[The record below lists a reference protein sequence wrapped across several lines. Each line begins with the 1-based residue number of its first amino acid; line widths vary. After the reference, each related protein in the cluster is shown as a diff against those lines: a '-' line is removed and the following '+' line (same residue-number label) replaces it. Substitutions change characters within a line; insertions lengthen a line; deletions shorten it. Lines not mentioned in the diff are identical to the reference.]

1 VIRRLFGRRR
11 ERAQSLAEFAMVI
24 PIFLILV
31 FGIIDFGMGL
41 RAYITVSQATREA
54 ARYAAVGNPAGTFT
68 SGGSGQ
74 CNGSTTTSAVG
85 RVCSAMDGLDLTDI
99 QSVSVT
105 YPQGAAPGNSVR
117 VQTQYRYYFITPVK
131 ALINFVS
138 GGSMPGYVTISSSTD
153 MRLE

>member
-1 VIRRLFGRRR
+1 MIRRIFGRRR
-11 ERAQSLAEFAMVI
+11 ERAQSLAEFAMVV
-24 PIFLILV
+24 PVFLILV

-54 ARYAAVGNPAGTFT
+54 ARYAAVGNPGGTFT

-85 RVCSAMDGLDLTDI
+85 RVCSAMDGLDLTDV

-105 YPQGAAPGNSVR
+105 YPQGQFPGNSVR

-138 GGSMPGYVTISSSTD
+138 GGSMPGYVTITSSTD
-153 MRLE
+153 MRIE